1 MGGLTA
7 GSLYALIAL
16 GLVLIY
22 KSTTIVNMALGD
34 TLMIGGFLAF
44 TFHVLLGFPY
54 IPSLLLAVA
63 CGFGLGVVLERLV
76 FRRLM
81 QATLLS
87 MLLATVGLSFVL
99 KGTGRMIWGGKGD
112 YIPFPPLVDSDPIM
126 IGDMLISPQQFV
138 VLGASIVIMLIFGAF
153 FEMTRVGKWMQ
164 ATADN
169 MKAARLVGIRIERV
183 YLYTFGVGSALACA
197 AAVLMAPIT
206 LLFPDTGFILFF
218 KAFAAAIFGQFWNG
232 HPNKLP
238 VDDWVKAQIGIA
250 NCLFHTQH
258 HPLVPDLNA
267 KHSGFWSADCANL
280 WHGHFGTIGLHYD
293 RLQQAYGGAA
303 RAEPREFFV
312 QILKRPIHAAA

>member
-1 MGGLTA
+1 VAAGKVSAMFPYLLMGGLTA

-206 LLFPDTGFILFF
+206 LLFPDIGFILFF
-218 KAFAAAIFGQFWNG
+218 KAFAAAIFGGLTSMRGAVVGGLFVGVVETMAAGYIHTSLQDVAAFIVIMFALIFMPNG
-232 HPNKLP
+232 
-238 VDDWVKAQIGIA
+238 V
-250 NCLFHTQH
+250 
-258 HPLVPDLNA
+258 
-267 KHSGFWSADCANL
+267 
-280 WHGHFGTIGLHYD
+280 FGLRRMRRI
-293 RLQQAYGGAA
+293 
-303 RAEPREFFV
+303 
-312 QILKRPIHAAA
+312 

>member
-1 MGGLTA
+1 MFPYLLIGGLTA

-22 KSTTIVNMALGD
+22 KSTAIVNLALGD
-34 TLMIGGFLAF
+34 ILMIGGFLAF

-63 CGFGLGVVLERLV
+63 CCFVLGVILERLV
-76 FRRLM
+76 FRHLM
-81 QATLLS
+81 HVSLLS
-87 MLLATVGLSFVL
+87 MLLATVGLSFML

-112 YIPFPPLVDSDPIM
+112 YIPFPPLVKTDPIM
-126 IGDMLISPQQFV
+126 IGDMLILPQQFV

-183 YLYTFGVGSALACA
+183 YLYTFGVSSSLACA

-206 LLFPDTGFILFF
+206 LLFPDIGFILFF
-218 KAFAAAIFGQFWNG
+218 KAFAAAIFGGLTSMRGAVVGGLFVGVVETMAAGYIHTSLQDVAAYVVIMFALIFMPNG
-232 HPNKLP
+232 
-238 VDDWVKAQIGIA
+238 I
-250 NCLFHTQH
+250 
-258 HPLVPDLNA
+258 
-267 KHSGFWSADCANL
+267 
-280 WHGHFGTIGLHYD
+280 FGLRGMRRI
-293 RLQQAYGGAA
+293 
-303 RAEPREFFV
+303 
-312 QILKRPIHAAA
+312 

>member
-1 MGGLTA
+1 VAAGNVSAMFPYLLIGGLTA

-112 YIPFPPLVDSDPIM
+112 YIPFPPLIDSDPIM

-153 FEMTRVGKWMQ
+153 FEMTRMGKWMQ

-206 LLFPDTGFILFF
+206 LLFPDIGFILFF
-218 KAFAAAIFGQFWNG
+218 KAFAAAIFGGLTSMRGAVVGGLFVGVVETMAAGYIHTSLQDVAAFIVIMFALIFMPNG
-232 HPNKLP
+232 
-238 VDDWVKAQIGIA
+238 V
-250 NCLFHTQH
+250 
-258 HPLVPDLNA
+258 
-267 KHSGFWSADCANL
+267 
-280 WHGHFGTIGLHYD
+280 FGLRGMRRI
-293 RLQQAYGGAA
+293 
-303 RAEPREFFV
+303 
-312 QILKRPIHAAA
+312 

>member
-1 MGGLTA
+1 MFPYLLIGGLTA

-54 IPSLLLAVA
+54 SPSLLLAVA

-112 YIPFPPLVDSDPIM
+112 YIPFPPLIDSDPIM

-206 LLFPDTGFILFF
+206 LLFPDIGFILFF
-218 KAFAAAIFGQFWNG
+218 KAFAAAIFGGLTSMRGAVVGGLFVGVVETMAAGYIHTSLQDVAAFIVIMFALIFMPNG
-232 HPNKLP
+232 
-238 VDDWVKAQIGIA
+238 V
-250 NCLFHTQH
+250 
-258 HPLVPDLNA
+258 
-267 KHSGFWSADCANL
+267 
-280 WHGHFGTIGLHYD
+280 FGLRGMRRI
-293 RLQQAYGGAA
+293 
-303 RAEPREFFV
+303 
-312 QILKRPIHAAA
+312 

>member
-1 MGGLTA
+1 MFPYLLMGGLTA

-206 LLFPDTGFILFF
+206 LLFPDIGFILFF
-218 KAFAAAIFGQFWNG
+218 KAFAAAIFGGLTSMRGAVVGGLFVGVVETMAAGYIHTSLQDVAAFIVIMFALIFMPNG
-232 HPNKLP
+232 
-238 VDDWVKAQIGIA
+238 V
-250 NCLFHTQH
+250 
-258 HPLVPDLNA
+258 
-267 KHSGFWSADCANL
+267 
-280 WHGHFGTIGLHYD
+280 FGLRRMRRI
-293 RLQQAYGGAA
+293 
-303 RAEPREFFV
+303 
-312 QILKRPIHAAA
+312 